1 MHFFSVLVDTI
12 HSKYLFIVL
21 ETAVGQ
27 QSLVQFGLYVR
38 MILDLLYQFE
48 LSTSISMLLEALLE
62 KCLLVVGTH
71 LLLDTHPSFE

>member
-1 MHFFSVLVDTI
+1 MHFSSVLVDTS

-27 QSLVQFGLYVR
+27 QALVHFGLYVR

-48 LSTSISMLLEALLE
+48 LSTSISMLLEALPE
-62 KCLLVVGTH
+62 KCLSVAGTYSLH
-71 LLLDTHPSFE
+71 THPSFD